1 MGRRHVVEE
10 RRGGRVAGRLGQVRG
25 RDQLAE
31 QHRATGR
38 GHGLV
43 QRLQLLQD
51 VVEVEQALL
60 QDLEILLTVN
70 GQVGQPEDGHQGDEA
85 LLGHEL
91 PTMVVYRI

>member
-1 MGRRHVVEE
+1 MGRRHV

-31 QHRATGR
+31 QHRAAGR

-43 QRLQLLQD
+43 LRLQLLQD

-70 GQVGQPEDGHQGDEA
+70 GQVGQPAARGWTSEG
-85 LLGHEL
+85 
-91 PTMVVYRI
+91 

>member
-1 MGRRHVVEE
+1 MIAPTVKYKKYTYLDVGVGRRHV

-31 QHRATGR
+31 QHRAAGR

-51 VVEVEQALL
+51 VIEVEQAL
-60 QDLEILLTVN
+60 
-70 GQVGQPEDGHQGDEA
+70 P
-85 LLGHEL
+85 
-91 PTMVVYRI
+91 